1 LRSARA
7 RADQKQGE
15 RRRNSFGRADLD
27 SSGAEELRTIIAA
40 IGARQRVEDMI
51 TVRAE
56 SAVAALADAP
66 ITDEARTALATLA
79 ASVVDRQS

>member
-1 LRSARA
+1 M
-7 RADQKQGE
+7 
-15 RRRNSFGRADLD
+15 FGRAYLD

-40 IGARQRVEDMI
+40 TGARQRVEDMI

>member
-1 LRSARA
+1 
-7 RADQKQGE
+7 
-15 RRRNSFGRADLD
+15 
-27 SSGAEELRTIIAA
+27 
-40 IGARQRVEDMI
+40 MI

-79 ASVVDRQS
+79 TSVVDRQS

>member
-1 LRSARA
+1 M
-7 RADQKQGE
+7 
-15 RRRNSFGRADLD
+15 FGRSYLD
-27 SSGAEELRTIIAA
+27 PSAVEELRTIIAA
-40 IGARQRVEDMI
+40 TGARQRVEDMI
-51 TVRAE
+51 SVRAE